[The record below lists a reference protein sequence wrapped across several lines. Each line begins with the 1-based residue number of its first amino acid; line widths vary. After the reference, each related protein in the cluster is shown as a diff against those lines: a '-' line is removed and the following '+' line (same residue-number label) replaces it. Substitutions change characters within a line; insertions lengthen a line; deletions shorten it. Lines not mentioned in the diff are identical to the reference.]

1 MDLGLKDRVAPITGA
16 GSQVGFGKA
25 TALTLAKEGC
35 DIIVNDIDLD
45 DAEKTAAE
53 VRALGRRA
61 IALKADVTR
70 KAEVQEMVKKALAE
84 FGKIDILV
92 NNAGAI
98 TMIGTFADQKE
109 EDRDRDIDLN
119 PGDVAQILNKL
130 FRQQIM
136 LSIQIL

>member
-16 GSQVGFGKA
+16 GSQVGFGK
-25 TALTLAKEGC
+25 
-35 DIIVNDIDLD
+35 
-45 DAEKTAAE
+45 
-53 VRALGRRA
+53 
-61 IALKADVTR
+61 
-70 KAEVQEMVKKALAE
+70 
-84 FGKIDILV
+84 IDILV

-98 TMIGTFADQKE
+98 TMTGTFTDQKE